1 MTIRD
6 KFSDCTVLTIAH
18 RLDTIMDSD
27 KVMVLDA
34 GHLMVVYYMIRSFYV
49 TLKTKYFSFKIG
61 I

>member
-1 MTIRD
+1 LIQMTIRD

-34 GHLMVVYYMIRSFYV
+34 GHLMVIYYFIDLEAS
-49 TLKTKYFSFKIG
+49 
-61 I
+61 